1 MFSTFS
7 HVSEGQAMRI
17 SSFLAIGAMCMALV
31 GCGGGGSDSS
41 TADNT
46 DNSLVASAC
55 TIAITDPL
63 LAVSLNGVVGSA
75 QFSGGGSQLSYSNGL
90 TGSLG
95 LVKDGSSAACI
106 DSTTSNSN
114 TNTSMATAM
123 QTGASGLGVSHVTV
137 SGVNQP
143 ALLLN
148 TNGLASNSS
157 VSALQGNYVVLR
169 YQQDTSGGGQTRMSY
184 ATFSIDGSGNWNMC
198 KNTANCSTPT
208 ATGSFAATAGS
219 SNAFDLS
226 SSGLV
231 RAKAYLM
238 GTGANRVLVVAENDS
253 GGGGVVTGLWLGAP
267 QSSWSPV
274 AGSYVMNS
282 SDGAQSSMSVSLQNV
297 VVGSQNHALTADSPF
312 TGVATTTA
320 SNGNTNYLL
329 SSPAG
334 LVVTGNNEANNFGNG
349 PGYFSFGVKP

>member
-1 MFSTFS
+1 
-7 HVSEGQAMRI
+7 MRF

-31 GCGGGGSDSS
+31 ACGGGGSDSS
-41 TADNT
+41 TASKTDNT
-46 DNSLVASAC
+46 PVASAC
-55 TIAITDPL
+55 TIASTDPM
-63 LAVSLNGVVGSA
+63 LAVSLNGAVGSA
-75 QFSGGGSQLSYSNGL
+75 QFSGGGSQLTYSGGL
-90 TGSLG
+90 TGSFA
-95 LVKDGSSAACI
+95 LVKDGSSAACL
-106 DSTTSNSN
+106 DSTSS
-114 TNTSMATAM
+114 NTSMATAM

-137 SGVNQP
+137 AGVNQP

-148 TNGLASNSS
+148 TNGLASNGS
-157 VSALQGNYVVLR
+157 VSTLQGNYVVLR
-169 YQQDTSGGGQTRMSY
+169 YQKDTSGGGQIRMSY
-184 ATFSIDGSGNWNMC
+184 AAFSIDGSGNWSMC
-198 KNTANCSTPT
+198 KNTASCSTPT

-219 SNAFDLS
+219 STAFDLS

-253 GGGGVVTGLWLGAP
+253 GGNGVVTGLWLGTP
-267 QSSWSPV
+267 QSAWSPV

-282 SDGAQSSMSVSLQNV
+282 SDGIQNPLSVSLQNV
-297 VVGSQNHALTADSPF
+297 VVGSQNHALTADSPV

-320 SNGNTNYLL
+320 SNGNINYLV

-334 LVVTGNNEANNFGNG
+334 LVVTGNNDANNFANG

>member
-1 MFSTFS
+1 
-7 HVSEGQAMRI
+7 MRI

-46 DNSLVASAC
+46 DNTPVASAC
-55 TIAITDPL
+55 TIASTDPL
-63 LAVSLNGVVGSA
+63 LAVSLTGVLGSA

-95 LVKDGSSAACI
+95 LVKDGSGAACL
-106 DSTTSNSN
+106 DSTTNNSNTN

-148 TNGLASNSS
+148 TNGLASNGS
-157 VSALQGNYVVLR
+157 VSTLQGNYAVLR
-169 YQQDTSGGGQTRMSY
+169 YQQDSSGGGQTRVSY
-184 ATFSIDGSGNWNMC
+184 ATFSIDGSGNWSMC
-198 KNTANCSTPT
+198 KNIANCSTPT

-219 SNAFDLS
+219 STAFDLS

-238 GTGANRVLVVAENDS
+238 GTGVNRVLVVAENDS

-267 QSSWSPV
+267 QAAWSPV

-282 SDGAQSSMSVSLQNV
+282 SEGVQSSMSVSLQNV
-297 VVGSQNHALTADSPF
+297 VVGSQNHALTADSPI
-312 TGVATTTA
+312 TGVATATA
-320 SNGNTNYLL
+320 SNGNINYLV

-334 LVVTGNNEANNFGNG
+334 LVVTGNNDANNFANG

>member
-1 MFSTFS
+1 
-7 HVSEGQAMRI
+7 MRI

-46 DNSLVASAC
+46 DNTPVVSAC
-55 TIAITDPL
+55 TIASTDPL
-63 LAVSLNGVVGSA
+63 LAVSLTGVVGSA

-95 LVKDGSSAACI
+95 LVKDGSGAACL
-106 DSTTSNSN
+106 DSTSS
-114 TNTSMATAM
+114 NTSMATAM
-123 QTGASGLGVSHVTV
+123 QTAASGLGVSHVTV

-148 TNGLASNSS
+148 TNGLASNGSL
-157 VSALQGNYVVLR
+157 SALQGNYVVLR

-184 ATFSIDGSGNWNMC
+184 ATFSIDGSGNWSMC
-198 KNTANCSTPT
+198 KNIANCSTPT
-208 ATGSFAATAGS
+208 ATGSFTATAGS
-219 SNAFDLS
+219 STAFDLS

-231 RAKAYLM
+231 RAKVYLM

-253 GGGGVVTGLWLGAP
+253 GGGGVVTGLWVGTP
-267 QSSWSPV
+267 QSAWSPV
-274 AGSYVMNS
+274 VGSYVMNS
-282 SDGAQSSMSVSLQNV
+282 SDGVQSSMSVSLQNV
-297 VVGSQNHALTADSPF
+297 VVGSQNHAVTADSPI

-320 SNGNTNYLL
+320 SNSNVNYLL

-334 LVVTGNNEANNFGNG
+334 LVVTGNSEGNNFGNG

>member
-1 MFSTFS
+1 
-7 HVSEGQAMRI
+7 MRF

-31 GCGGGGSDSS
+31 ACGGGGSDSS
-41 TADNT
+41 TASKTDNT
-46 DNSLVASAC
+46 PVASAC
-55 TIAITDPL
+55 TIASTDPL
-63 LAVSLNGVVGSA
+63 LVVSLSGAVGSA
-75 QFSGGGSQLSYSNGL
+75 QFSGGGSQLNYSGGL
-90 TGSLG
+90 TGSLA
-95 LVKDGSSAACI
+95 LVKDGSSAACL

-137 SGVNQP
+137 AGINQP

-148 TNGLASNSS
+148 TNGLASNGS
-157 VSALQGNYVVLR
+157 VVALQGNYVVLR
-169 YQQDTSGGGQTRMSY
+169 YQKDTSGGGQIRMSY
-184 ATFSIDGSGNWNMC
+184 AAFSIDGSGNWSMC
-198 KNTANCSTPT
+198 KNTASCSTPT

-238 GTGANRVLVVAENDS
+238 GTGVNRVLVVAENDS
-253 GGGGVVTGLWLGAP
+253 GGGGVVTGLWVGTP
-267 QSSWSPV
+267 QSPWSPV

-282 SDGAQSSMSVSLQNV
+282 SDGVQSSMSVSLQNA
-297 VVGSQNHALTADSPF
+297 VVGSQNHALTADSPV
-312 TGVATTTA
+312 TGVATSTA
-320 SNGNTNYLL
+320 SNGNINYLV

-334 LVVTGNNEANNFGNG
+334 LVVTGNNDANNFANG
-349 PGYFSFGVKP
+349 PGYLSFGVKP

>member
-1 MFSTFS
+1 
-7 HVSEGQAMRI
+7 MRFT
-17 SSFLAIGAMCMALV
+17 SFLAIGAMCMALV
-31 GCGGGGSDSS
+31 ACGGGGSDSS
-41 TADNT
+41 TADKT
-46 DNSLVASAC
+46 DNTPAASVC
-55 TIAITDPL
+55 TIASTDPL
-63 LAVSLNGVVGSA
+63 LAVSLTGVVGSA

-95 LVKDGSSAACI
+95 LVKDGSGAACL
-106 DSTTSNSN
+106 DSTSSTSNTN

-148 TNGLASNSS
+148 TNGLASNGS
-157 VSALQGNYVVLR
+157 VANLQGNYTVLR

-184 ATFSIDGSGNWNMC
+184 ATFSIDGSGNWSMC
-198 KNTANCSTPT
+198 KNTPNCSTPT

-219 SNAFDLS
+219 STAFDLS
-226 SSGLV
+226 SNGLV

-238 GTGANRVLVVAENDS
+238 GTGVNRVLVIAENDS

-267 QSSWSPV
+267 QSAWSPV

-282 SDGAQSSMSVSLQNV
+282 SDSAPSSMSVSLLNA
-297 VVGSQNHALTADSPF
+297 VVGRQNHALTADSPIK
-312 TGVATTTA
+312 GVATTTA
-320 SNGNTNYLL
+320 SNGNVNYLL

-334 LVVTGNNEANNFGNG
+334 LVVTGNNDANNFGNG

>member
-1 MFSTFS
+1 
-7 HVSEGQAMRI
+7 MRF

-31 GCGGGGSDSS
+31 ACGGGSDSS

-46 DNSLVASAC
+46 DNGTVASAC
-55 TIAITDPL
+55 AIASTDSL

-75 QFSGGGSQLSYSNGL
+75 QFSGGGSQLNYSGGL

-95 LVKDGSSAACI
+95 LVQDGSSAACL
-106 DSTTSNSN
+106 DSTSS
-114 TNTSMATAM
+114 NTSMATAM
-123 QTGASGLGVSHVTV
+123 QTSSTGMGVSHVTV
-137 SGVNQP
+137 AGVNQP

-148 TNGLASNSS
+148 TNGLASNGAL
-157 VSALQGNYVVLR
+157 SALQGNYVVLR
-169 YQQDTSGGGQTRMSY
+169 YQQDTSGGGQIRMSY
-184 ATFSIDGSGNWNMC
+184 ATFSIDGSGNWSMC
-198 KNTANCSTPT
+198 KNTASCSTPT

-226 SSGLV
+226 SGGLV

-238 GTGANRVLVVAENDS
+238 GTDANRVLVVAESDS
-253 GGGGVVTGLWLGAP
+253 GGGGVVTGLWVGTP
-267 QSSWSPV
+267 QSAWSPV

-282 SDGAQSSMSVSLQNV
+282 SDGVQSSLSVSLQNV
-297 VVGSQNHALTADSPF
+297 VVGGQNHALTADSPI

-320 SNGNTNYLL
+320 SNGNINYLV

-334 LVVTGNNEANNFGNG
+334 LVVTGNNETNNFANG

>member
-1 MFSTFS
+1 
-7 HVSEGQAMRI
+7 MRFT
-17 SSFLAIGAMCMALV
+17 SFLAIGAMCMALV
-31 GCGGGGSDSS
+31 ACGGGGSDSS
-41 TADNT
+41 TSSKTDNT
-46 DNSLVASAC
+46 PVASAC
-55 TIAITDPL
+55 TIASTDPL
-63 LAVSLNGVVGSA
+63 LAVSLTGVVGSA

-95 LVKDGSSAACI
+95 LVKDGSGAACL
-106 DSTTSNSN
+106 DNTNS
-114 TNTSMATAM
+114 NTSMATAM
-123 QTGASGLGVSHVTV
+123 QVGASGLGVSHVTV

-148 TNGLASNSS
+148 TNGLSSNGS
-157 VSALQGNYVVLR
+157 VSALEGNYVVLR

-184 ATFSIDGSGNWNMC
+184 ATFSIDGSGNWSMC

-219 SNAFDLS
+219 SNSFDLS

-238 GTGANRVLVVAENDS
+238 GTGVNRVLVVAENDF
-253 GGGGVVTGLWLGAP
+253 GGNGVVTGLWVGAP
-267 QSSWSPV
+267 QSAWSPV

-282 SDGAQSSMSVSLQNV
+282 SDGVQSSMSVSLQNV
-297 VVGSQNHALTADSPF
+297 VVGSQNHALTADSPI
-312 TGVATTTA
+312 TRMATTTA
-320 SNGNTNYLL
+320 SNGNINYLV
-329 SSPAG
+329 SSPVG
-334 LVVTGNNEANNFGNG
+334 LVVTGNNETNNFANG